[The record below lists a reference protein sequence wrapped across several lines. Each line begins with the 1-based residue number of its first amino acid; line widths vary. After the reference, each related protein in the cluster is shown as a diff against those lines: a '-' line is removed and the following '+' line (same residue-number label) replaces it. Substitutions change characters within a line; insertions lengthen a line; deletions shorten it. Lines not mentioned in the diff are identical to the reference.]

1 MTSVGEVAAVAQ
13 SRGDSRLIEV
23 TGLTKVYEARGG
35 QLQVFRDLSF
45 EVAEGSFMG
54 VVGPSGC
61 GKSTLLLCL
70 AGLLTPTAG
79 EIRMAGERIQGPRPE
94 RVGVVFQ
101 EPNLL
106 PWLTAV
112 DNVAFP
118 LELRRVPK
126 GERRARAIEFLE
138 LVRIDDF
145 AQAYPHELSG
155 GMKQRVAIARGLI
168 QDPRILLMD
177 EPFAALDE
185 QSRMKMG
192 VELLRIWERTHK
204 TILFVTHN
212 LTEAVFLSDQIIV
225 LSTRPAAILETVQVD
240 MPRPRTYAD
249 MATEHFGRLRDRVW
263 RLIQDLPS
271 TEDAL

>member
-1 MTSVGEVAAVAQ
+1 MTSVESVAPAAQ
-13 SRGDSRLIEV
+13 PELNPRLIEV
-23 TGLTKVYEARGG
+23 EALTKVYEARGSR
-35 QLQVFRDLSF
+35 LEVFRDLTF
-45 EVAEGSFMG
+45 AVGEGSFTG

-61 GKSTLLLCL
+61 GKSTLLLCV
-70 AGLLTPTAG
+70 AG
-79 EIRMAGERIQGPRPE
+79 
-94 RVGVVFQ
+94 
-101 EPNLL
+101 
-106 PWLTAV
+106 
-112 DNVAFP
+112 FP
-118 LELRRVPK
+118 LELRRVPR
-126 GERRARAIEFLE
+126 GERRARAMEYLE

-168 QDPRILLMD
+168 QDPGILLMD

-212 LTEAVFLSDQIIV
+212 LTEAVFLSDEVVV

-240 MPRPRTYAD
+240 IPRPRTYDA
-249 MATEHFGRLRDRVW
+249 MATEHFGRLRDRIW
-263 RLIQDLPS
+263 RLIQDLPNA
-271 TEDAL
+271 EP

>member
-1 MTSVGEVAAVAQ
+1 MTSVESVAPAAQ
-13 SRGDSRLIEV
+13 PELNPRLIEV
-23 TGLTKVYEARGG
+23 EALTKVYEARGSR
-35 QLQVFRDLSF
+35 LEVFRDLTF
-45 EVAEGSFMG
+45 AVGEGSFTG

-61 GKSTLLLCL
+61 GKSTLLLCV
-70 AGLLTPTAG
+70 AGLQAPTAG
-79 EIRMAGERIQGPRPE
+79 HIQMAGERVRGPRPE
-94 RVGVVFQ
+94 RIGMVFQ

-106 PWLTAV
+106 PWMTV
-112 DNVAFP
+112 IDNVAFP
-118 LELRRVPK
+118 LELRRVPR
-126 GERRARAIEFLE
+126 GERRARAMEYLE

-168 QDPRILLMD
+168 QDPGILLMD

-212 LTEAVFLSDQIIV
+212 LTEAVFLSDEVVV

-240 MPRPRTYAD
+240 IPRPRTYDA
-249 MATEHFGRLRDRVW
+249 MATEHFGRLRDRIW
-263 RLIQDLPS
+263 RLIQDLPNA
-271 TEDAL
+271 EP